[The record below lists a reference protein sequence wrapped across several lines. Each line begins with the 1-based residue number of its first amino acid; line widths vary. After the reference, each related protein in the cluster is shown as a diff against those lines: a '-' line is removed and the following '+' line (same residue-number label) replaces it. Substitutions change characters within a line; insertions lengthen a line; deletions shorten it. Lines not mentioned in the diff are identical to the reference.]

1 MPTLNMWR
9 AALSDAIVAGAD
21 PDTMWLI
28 PTKSY
33 FEGKA
38 TVRDLAEN
46 LEGDETALPTQARDA
61 LELAIGATFGDA
73 VRALR
78 SRWDGGTQ
86 LVQLKDP
93 WPATLP
99 GYAAVAAE
107 LEHCWALGQGIEDAY
122 VRVENGRVTGFG
134 GVEGR
139 AAGAPDGEGPRED
152 R

>member
-1 MPTLNMWR
+1 MPTQNMWR

-21 PDTMWLI
+21 PDTMWSI

-33 FEGKA
+33 FEAKA
-38 TVRDLAEN
+38 TVRGLAEN
-46 LEGDETALPTQARDA
+46 LEGDQTALPTQARDA

-78 SRWDGGTQ
+78 SRWDGEAQ
-86 LVQLKDP
+86 LFRLEDP

-107 LEHCWALGQGIEDAY
+107 LERCKARGQGVDDAY
-122 VRVENGRVTGFG
+122 VRVENGRVVGFG
-134 GVEGR
+134 GVEDRG
-139 AAGAPDGEGPRED
+139 AGAPEGDDSRENL
-152 R
+152 